1 VTTKQPAK
9 GFVLEG
15 LDPRPGSAL
24 TPAQSRMARAALQ
37 WSLHEAAKAAGV
49 SYRTILRF
57 EKEQRDVQ
65 PDLIAALRRAYEA
78 AGVRFLDAG
87 PDAGAVVPP
96 PLRVA
101 PPGYGGR

>member
-1 VTTKQPAK
+1 
-9 GFVLEG
+9 
-15 LDPRPGSAL
+15 
-24 TPAQSRMARAALQ
+24 MARAALQ
-37 WSLHEAAKAAGV
+37 WSLHEAAQAAGV

-78 AGVRFLDAG
+78 TGVRFLDAG

-96 PLRVA
+96 PLRVP
-101 PPGYGGR
+101 PPG